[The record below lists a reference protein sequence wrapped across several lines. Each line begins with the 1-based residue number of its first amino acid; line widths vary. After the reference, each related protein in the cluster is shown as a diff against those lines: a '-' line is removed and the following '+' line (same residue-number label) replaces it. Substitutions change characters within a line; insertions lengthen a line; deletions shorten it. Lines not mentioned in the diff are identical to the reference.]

1 MQSPD
6 KQRFRFTT
14 GLLLLISIAV
24 LASVTSSTPTQTL
37 GTTEGA
43 EGTNGSMLLT
53 APAGPQAASATN
65 LPRNADPTA
74 GSAAISPA
82 ANPRGEGSRFNNTS
96 ATVRVGEE
104 GAGGAMTAPDS
115 NGAANGGTPEGGH
128 GGRGAN
134 GHGTPE
140 GDGAANGAGTGE
152 ANGHGTPEGGH
163 GTGAANGAGTGG
175 ANGAGTPE
183 GGHGIGAAN
192 GGTGASNGKA
202 PEGDLGGRGANGAG
216 TGATDGAGGGTP
228 PGSDGARDDGTTD
241 SETRTSDPFGLADDL
256 LKQTDDAEVM
266 PPFTGVPLNR
276 PALIIR
282 NGLAGTKEQ
291 PRLYLTFDDGPHPHW
306 TPRFLDLLDR
316 YGARA
321 TFFLVG
327 EWAAAYPNLVR
338 EIVERGHTLGNHLWS
353 HTDAPF
359 RDEELF
365 RREVR
370 NTAAALGEG
379 ITNCLRPP
387 FGTVSKP
394 ILDWSGEEGY
404 EVVLWSYPDIR
415 DWHPENDV
423 ETLREGLAQIQ
434 EGGTILLL
442 HEHSG
447 NKTLTALDEALASL
461 TSRGWQVDTPICP
474 LDF

>member
-6 KQRFRFTT
+6 KQRFRYTT

-37 GTTEGA
+37 DTTEGT
-43 EGTNGSMLLT
+43 EGANGSTLLT
-53 APAGPQAASATN
+53 APAGLQAAGATN

-96 ATVRVGEE
+96 ATGRVGEE
-104 GAGGAMTAPDS
+104 GAGGAMTATDS
-115 NGAANGGTPEGGH
+115 NGAA
-128 GGRGAN
+128 
-134 GHGTPE
+134 
-140 GDGAANGAGTGE
+140 
-152 ANGHGTPEGGH
+152 
-163 GTGAANGAGTGG
+163 
-175 ANGAGTPE
+175 
-183 GGHGIGAAN
+183 
-192 GGTGASNGKA
+192 NGKA
-202 PEGDLGGRGANGAG
+202 PEGDLGGRGANGHGTPEGEGGGAANGHGTGTANGKAPEGEGDGAANGKAPEGDLGGRGANGHG
-216 TGATDGAGGGTP
+216 TGAADDNGGGTP
-228 PGSDGARDDGTTD
+228 PGSDGARSDGTTD

-256 LKQTDDAEVM
+256 LKQADM
-266 PPFTGVPLNR
+266 PPRTWEPLSQ
-276 PALIIR
+276 PAQIIYK
-282 NGLAGTKEQ
+282 GLPGTKEQ
-291 PRLYLTFDDGPHPHW
+291 PRLYLTFDDGPHPTW

-327 EWAAAYPNLVR
+327 EWAAAYPEVVR

-353 HTDAPF
+353 HTHDPF
-359 RDEELF
+359 DDEELF

-387 FGTVSKP
+387 YGK
-394 ILDWSGEEGY
+394 INEQIHAWSGEEGY
-404 EVVLWSYPDIR
+404 EVVLWSADIQ
-415 DWHPENDV
+415 DWRPENDI
-423 ETLREGLAQIQ
+423 ESLRKGLLAQIQ

-461 TSRGWQVDTPICP
+461 TSRGWRVDTPICP
-474 LDF
+474 LEF